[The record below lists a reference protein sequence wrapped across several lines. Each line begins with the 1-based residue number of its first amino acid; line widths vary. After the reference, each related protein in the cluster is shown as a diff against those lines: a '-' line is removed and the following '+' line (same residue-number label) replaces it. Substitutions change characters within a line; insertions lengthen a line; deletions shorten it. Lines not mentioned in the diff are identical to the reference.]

1 MSHLLGRIAR
11 KSSRVIFSSEHL
23 QMESQNLYVRH
34 FKILSI
40 QIWIQL
46 RKMEVFVLLGI
57 AEIGH
62 FRQCS
67 GIVEIP
73 QFLIARKRNENERM
87 NERKKEI
94 MNEWKNESKKLT
106 SIFPRH
112 RRDQTFVRE
121 PYILRR
127 KPSHQ
132 RSIGILIQGKI
143 DNSFITECI
152 RDLDWT
158 LVKVARWLF
167 LCQFWSLLTS
177 ATILWVA
184 LFT

>member
-1 MSHLLGRIAR
+1 
-11 KSSRVIFSSEHL
+11 
-23 QMESQNLYVRH
+23 
-34 FKILSI
+34 
-40 QIWIQL
+40 
-46 RKMEVFVLLGI
+46 MEVFVLLGI

-73 QFLIARKRNENERM
+73 QFLIARKRNENERI
-87 NERKKEI
+87 NERK
-94 MNEWKNESKKLT
+94 NESNKLT

-132 RSIGILIQGKI
+132 KSIGILIQGKI

-152 RDLDWT
+152 RDLD
-158 LVKVARWLF
+158 
-167 LCQFWSLLTS
+167 
-177 ATILWVA
+177 
-184 LFT
+184 